1 MDIFEWIIVTVAIM
15 IIVAIIVFSML
26 LAFQKQTDQSKTVP
40 RNVNRPS
47 FSTRQNTPP
56 PTTSSSTPSIPPQLL
71 ECLICQ
77 QEQCT
82 CVKNSCS
89 RCQQELCTCVVN
101 PLCSGRTMPK
111 IWRISK
117 NTNRIDPLP
126 QGWISDSVKVNSIAY
141 DPKTRTLYAH
151 VTSGTER
158 GIYMTNAS
166 DPESEWKILFS
177 TRNSLSMKESVNSVY
192 SLDTL
197 PQNEIQEMK
206 YVNDAL
212 HFITPSGVFKLV
224 GNEIVKVNE
233 SNGATSAG
241 MTLDIYG
248 DQTLMVDSTG
258 SLKINGEQAVVYE
271 NEEIRRMDINCGCF
285 VHPDAIAY
293 PATYGSSSGFSMYNG
308 QCFTHDQHKN
318 IKFLAS
324 DGQGCLLVIDD
335 AGVVQL
341 YQISSSDLSPQHS
354 QVPDGVIPI
363 GSNFDMNYS
372 VAFDHNHIYVLNF
385 PGSK

>member
-1 MDIFEWIIVTVAIM
+1 
-15 IIVAIIVFSML
+15 
-26 LAFQKQTDQSKTVP
+26 
-40 RNVNRPS
+40 
-47 FSTRQNTPP
+47 
-56 PTTSSSTPSIPPQLL
+56 
-71 ECLICQ
+71 
-77 QEQCT
+77 
-82 CVKNSCS
+82 
-89 RCQQELCTCVVN
+89 
-101 PLCSGRTMPK
+101 MPK